1 MTLQI
6 QAVPAFQD
14 NYIWLLR
21 QENSSECIVV
31 DPGDAAPVMRILSRE
46 ALTLAAILITH
57 HHADHIGGIAAL
69 QAAFP
74 DARVIGP
81 SSARIPSIQESV
93 HQGDCVE
100 LAGLQ
105 FQVLHI
111 PGHTL
116 EHIAYYLPSGP
127 LCPSG
132 AVFCGDTLFSGG
144 CGRVFEGT
152 PGMMLASLEKLQQLP
167 APTLVYCAHEYTQ
180 ANLRFALTVEPDNP
194 DLLERVQQVQTL
206 REAEQ
211 ASLPSTIAL
220 EGRTNPFLRC
230 HIGVVAES
238 VARHT
243 GQAIADRVTTFA
255 GLRAWKDHF

>member
-6 QAVPAFQD
+6 QAVPAFVD

-21 QENSSECIVV
+21 PQNTRECIVV
-31 DPGDAAPVMRILSRE
+31 DPGDAAPVLSILSRD
-46 ALTLAAILITH
+46 ALSLGAILITH
-57 HHADHIGGIAAL
+57 HHADHTGGITAL

-74 DARVIGP
+74 AVKIIGP
-81 SSARIPSIQESV
+81 SSARIPAIEECV
-93 HQGDCVE
+93 HQGDSVE
-100 LAGLQ
+100 LAGLP
-105 FQVLHI
+105 FQVLEI

-116 EHIAYYLPSGP
+116 EHIAYYLPPGP
-127 LCPSG
+127 WCPSG

-144 CGRVFEGT
+144 CGRVFEGN
-152 PGMMLASLEKLQQLP
+152 PAMMLASLEKLQGLP
-167 APTLVYCAHEYTQ
+167 GQTLLYCAHEYTQ

-194 DLLERVQQVQTL
+194 DLLARVEQVQRL

-211 ASLPSTIAL
+211 PSLPSTIAL

-238 VARHT
+238 VARHS
-243 GQAIADRVTTFA
+243 GQSIADRVTTFA